1 MSVVDSFA
9 SDVEVT
15 RPRRVRTPR
24 KSGVRASSV
33 SDEGTPR
40 PLDRPTAKSRDASLS
55 KLSVYIPVETLK
67 KLDVATVILDKDKS
81 EIIAELLDAK
91 FSGVTYYDRNAT
103 RSSAPTLLV
112 SEIDSDPT
120 A

>member
-9 SDVEVT
+9 PDVEAI
-15 RPRRVRTPR
+15 RPRRVRTSR
-24 KSGVRASSV
+24 KSG
-33 SDEGTPR
+33 DQPPK
-40 PLDRPTAKSRDASLS
+40 PLDKPTAKSRDASLS

-67 KLDVATVILDKDKS
+67 KLDVATVLLDKDKS

-103 RSSAPTLLV
+103 RSSAPTLTV
-112 SEIDSDPT
+112 SEIDSDPSVS
-120 A
+120 